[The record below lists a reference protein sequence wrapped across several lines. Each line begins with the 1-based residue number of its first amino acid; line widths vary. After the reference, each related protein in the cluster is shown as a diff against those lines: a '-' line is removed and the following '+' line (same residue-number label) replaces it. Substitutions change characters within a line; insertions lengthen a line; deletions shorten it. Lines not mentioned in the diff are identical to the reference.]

1 MDTSSGWDSRAGG
14 GVIVAGHICL
24 DVIPNLP
31 MDEAVTRFRPGALA
45 EIGPATVATGGCVSN
60 TGRAL
65 HQLGAPTRLLG
76 KVGDDAFGSVVA
88 AILAR
93 AGLADGLLVTPGAH
107 TSYSII
113 LSPPGRDR
121 MVLHYPGANDTFAA
135 DDIPDGALTGARLFH
150 FGYPPLMRRMYE
162 DGGMALG
169 GVMRRARAAG
179 LTTALDMA
187 YPDPASAAGHA
198 DWRGILAVVLPC
210 VDVFVPSL
218 EEVLVMLEPE
228 QAVELAGGSVA
239 LDGIPA
245 ERVSELG
252 DQLLALGAG
261 IVGIKVGER
270 GFYLRTASAERL
282 AAAGPGI
289 PRDHAAW
296 VGRELWSSVFDTR
309 VVGTNGA
316 GDATVAGFLY
326 ALLHDMAPEDAI
338 TAACA
343 AGASS
348 VEASDATSG
357 IVTWDRTRRRIAG
370 GWARHR
376 PTLGVGWLS
385 NSKDG
390 IWSGPHDRQPHPSQQ
405 AREHVQPSSRSST
418 L

>member
-1 MDTSSGWDSRAGG
+1 MDTSSGGDSHASGG
-14 GVIVAGHICL
+14 AIVAGHICL

-31 MDEAVTRFRPGALA
+31 MDEAATRFRPGTLA

-93 AGLADGLLVTPGAH
+93 AGLADRLLITSGAH
-107 TSYSII
+107 TSYSVI

-121 MVLHYPGANDTFAA
+121 MVLHYPGANDTFVA
-135 DDIPDGALTGARLFH
+135 DDIPAGALTGARLFH

-162 DGGMALG
+162 DGGMALV

-187 YPDPASAAGHA
+187 YPDPASAADHA
-198 DWRGILAVVLPC
+198 DWRGILAAVLPY

-218 EEVLVMLEPE
+218 EEVLVMLEPGR
-228 QAVELAGGSVA
+228 AAELAGGSAA
-239 LDGIPA
+239 LDAMPV

-289 PRDHAAW
+289 PRDHAVWA
-296 VGRELWSSVFDTR
+296 GRELWSTVFETR

-326 ALLHDMAPEDAI
+326 SLLHNMAPEDAI

-343 AGASS
+343 VGASS
-348 VEASDATSG
+348 LEASDATSG
-357 IVTWDRTRRRIAG
+357 VVTWDQTRRRIAG
-370 GWARHR
+370 GWARRR
-376 PTLGVGWLS
+376 PVLGVGWMS
-385 NSKDG
+385 SSRDG
-390 IWSGPHDRQPHPSQQ
+390 IWHGPRDR
-405 AREHVQPSSRSST
+405 
-418 L
+418 

>member
-1 MDTSSGWDSRAGG
+1 MDTSSGGDSHASGG
-14 GVIVAGHICL
+14 AIVAGHICL

-31 MDEAVTRFRPGALA
+31 MDEAATRFRPGTLA

-93 AGLADGLLVTPGAH
+93 AGLADRLLITSGAH
-107 TSYSII
+107 TSYSVI

-121 MVLHYPGANDTFAA
+121 MVLHYPGANDTFVA
-135 DDIPDGALTGARLFH
+135 DDIPAGALTGARLFH

-162 DGGMALG
+162 DGGMALV

-187 YPDPASAAGHA
+187 YPDPASAADHA
-198 DWRGILAVVLPC
+198 DWRGILAAVLPY

-218 EEVLVMLEPE
+218 EEVLVMLEPGR
-228 QAVELAGGSVA
+228 AAELAGGSAA
-239 LDGIPA
+239 LDAMPV

-289 PRDHAAW
+289 PRDHAVWA
-296 VGRELWSSVFDTR
+296 GREFWSTVFETR

-326 ALLHDMAPEDAI
+326 SLLHNMAPEDAI

-343 AGASS
+343 VGASS
-348 VEASDATSG
+348 LEASDATSG
-357 IVTWDRTRRRIAG
+357 VVTWDQTRRRIAG
-370 GWARHR
+370 GWARRR
-376 PTLGVGWLS
+376 PVLGVGWMS
-385 NSKDG
+385 SSRDG
-390 IWSGPHDRQPHPSQQ
+390 IWHGPRDR
-405 AREHVQPSSRSST
+405 
-418 L
+418 